1 MPRRAMSPWKATSLK
16 VGDFAK
22 EGNFTKRLRRVTLLW
37 RATLLSKAISPNTV
51 MLLRMAALLQR

>member
-1 MPRRAMSPWKATSLK
+1 MSLWKATSPK

-22 EGNFTKRLRRVTLLW
+22 EGHFTKRLRRVTLLW
-37 RATLLSKAISPNTV
+37 RETLLSKAISPNTV